1 MSELIR
7 IRHLSYRYPD
17 GTTAL
22 RDVSFMMGNDER
34 VGLLGANGS
43 GKTTLLLHLNGLL
56 QSKTGEVVLDGMPVN
71 VSNLK
76 QIRQR
81 VGFLFQNPDDQL
93 FLPTVAENIAFGLD
107 KRNGGS
113 PDHIDDLL
121 RQVGLAGLEGR
132 NAWHLSIG
140 EKRRASLA
148 SVLAMKVRLLVL
160 DEPTAGLD
168 PRGQREFGDTLDAM
182 RLPMVIA
189 SHNLEFVRRL
199 CTRVVVLE
207 HGSVA
212 ANGPTDTILNDHALL
227 LQHGLA

>member
-22 RDVSFMMGNDER
+22 RDVSFVMGDDER
-34 VGLLGANGS
+34 VALLGANGS

-56 QSKTGEVVLDGMPVN
+56 QSKTGEVELDGMPVEA
-71 VSNLK
+71 SNLK

-93 FLPTVAENIAFGLD
+93 FLPTVAENIAFGIS
-107 KRNGGS
+107 KRDNGR
-113 PDHIDDLL
+113 DERVRTLL
-121 RQVGLAGLEGR
+121 EQVGLAGLEGR

-168 PRGQREFGDTLDAM
+168 PRGQREFGGMLDTM

-212 ANGPTDTILNDHALL
+212 ADGPTETILNDKPLL